1 MSFSQKPQLVQK
13 CVILRRVQNYSF
25 ESFHQGFTKRYLSW
39 LTNSALVYE
48 PKCGERGGISGG
60 VNQWDSCAHFWDLTP
75 YLTYGSTLKP
85 HKFPGQSYEALYKSF
100 LCVCACLHCC
110 VFTSVVVILCC
121 KVVCWL
127 MFWEARGE
135 PCDRRPVSHGCQLSR
150 GGIWLIQPRTITRTH
165 LWFIFL

>member
-13 CVILRRVQNYSF
+13 FVILRRVQNYSF
-25 ESFHQGFTKRYLSW
+25 ESFHQGVTKRCCLSW

-48 PKCGERGGISGG
+48 PKCG
-60 VNQWDSCAHFWDLTP
+60 AHFWDLTP

-85 HKFPGQSYEALYKSF
+85 HKFPGQSYEALTALYKSF

-110 VFTSVVVILCC
+110 VFASVVVILCC
-121 KVVCWL
+121 KVLCWL
-127 MFWEARGE
+127 MFWQARGE

-150 GGIWLIQPRTITRTH
+150 GGIWLI
-165 LWFIFL
+165 